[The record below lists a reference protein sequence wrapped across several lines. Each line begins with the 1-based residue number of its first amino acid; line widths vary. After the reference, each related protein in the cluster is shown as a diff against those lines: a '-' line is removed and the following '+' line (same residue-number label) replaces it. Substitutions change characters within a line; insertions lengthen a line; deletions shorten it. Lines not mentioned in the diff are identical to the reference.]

1 MRDAAGTTLEM
12 ATDFAF
18 APTRRAAAADSFNV
32 GIERTS
38 FGFPP
43 ALATAANFTDVF
55 PASITII
62 G

>member
-1 MRDAAGTTLEM
+1 M